1 MEQIRYKNF
10 LKTILVALL
19 CLVLSGILYQFRE
32 REIDID
38 QHVDRF
44 QTAFLNTDRKLKN
57 ALDAF
62 VENQGKRGEGMF
74 MDTGFLTGLE
84 HDFYEEGRVFLLARA
99 GELVFWSHNA
109 VPITESDLPSAE
121 KGLLYLQNGWYF
133 FRQTSS
139 EDLNYLALN
148 TIKTSFRYE
157 NRFLNNRFVKGL
169 ELPDKLFY
177 LSDKSEEGFRI
188 LDKDGEYA
196 FSLVLRRETGLAEI
210 HPVIQ
215 FLSVI
220 LAVAGL
226 LILIFINFRF
236 FTHIFMAGRKMLAF
250 AGFASV
256 MVLLRLIS
264 FGLKIPTVFYA
275 GKLFS
280 PSLYATS
287 WLLPS
292 LGDLLLHVMFL
303 STIYFFLYANLRK
316 ITLQTKPGKFWRP
329 LLGIVIFF
337 FIYLSCSM
345 AVSLIHGLVFNSNLN
360 LDVNFIF
367 NLDVFSLV
375 GFLVIGCIFFS
386 FFFLSVVLYR
396 VAFTLIGDKWRF
408 WGLYLGSF
416 LLFGLWHWVY
426 SGADPLLWVLYF
438 ISILVFEMERKSKNP
453 QGGFTALV
461 ASLFLFSMISTFALY
476 QFNREK
482 DLEKRKTLA
491 IQLSSEQDPVAE
503 FLFLEME
510 EALFNDNQ
518 LRNLVR
524 NDPGNTNAVYRYLL
538 HHYFYDFWAKY
549 DMQITICHP
558 EDPLLII
565 PSNIEVACGWFF
577 DDYIDS
583 FGKPT
588 ISEKLIYL
596 DNNTGRNSYITQI
609 PVPVH
614 LQEEETVYYV
624 FVEFDSKFIA
634 RDLGF
639 PELLIDDRVDL
650 NRDLVNFSHATYKD
664 DLLINKFGPYNYSTN
679 ITVYG
684 EFIDEFT
691 PFSLDDYRHLVFRKD
706 ENTKI
711 IISRPR
717 ETMLERIAPFSYL
730 FVLFFVLIAVFWML
744 TSRKKATDLLLLN
757 FKRRVQVSMI
767 SIVVVSVL
775 AIGGASAW
783 FIFNISQNKNL
794 AFLNEKA
801 QSVVSEMEFSL
812 SMANVYDLDASLG
825 PFLSDMLL
833 RQLNIFYTDVNLYD
847 TRGRLLASSRPKL
860 FEEGLLG
867 SRMNPLALARLRDQ
881 RRNQYVHTERIGKL
895 EYLSAYI
902 PLTNSYH
909 ELIGYINLPYFAKEG
924 ELRNELSYFLVAFIN
939 IYLLLLVLAI
949 MLALFI
955 SNFVTQPLHLI
966 RESISRIQLGRA
978 NQKIDWPRNDEIGS
992 LVKEYNRMIDE
1003 LDASA
1008 ELLARSERETAWR
1021 EMAKQVAHE
1030 IKNPL
1035 TPMRLSIQYL
1045 EKAWKEK
1052 APDWDKRLERFSRT
1066 MIEQIDNLAV
1076 IAGAFSDFAKMP
1088 AGNNNRIDLRKFIPE
1103 ILDLYKD
1110 VENLSVNPMLPEGSE
1125 PLWVSADKNQ
1135 LIRVFNNLI
1144 NNAIQAHPKNRTPQ
1158 VDITCSRT
1166 GDFFR
1171 IDVRDYGSGIPDELK
1186 KYIFSPNFT
1195 TKTSGTGLGLSMVKN
1210 IVENLGGGVSFH
1222 SEEGQGSIFS
1232 FRLPVLRLEDDI
1244 DTPFSR
1250 SGGTS

>member
-1 MEQIRYKNF
+1 MLF
-10 LKTILVALL
+10 VALL
-19 CLVLSGILYQFRE
+19 CLVLSGVFFVFRE
-32 REIDID
+32 REINVD
-38 QHVDRF
+38 QHVSGF
-44 QTAFLNTDRKLKN
+44 QNAFLQKDQLLLSAVDDFAMTLRMQGEN
-57 ALDAF
+57 AFLDA
-62 VENQGKRGEGMF
+62 
-74 MDTGFLTGLE
+74 GFLSELE
-84 HDFYEEGRVFLLARA
+84 SHFYDAGKIFMLSRADSLL
-99 GELVFWSHNA
+99 FWSHNGIP
-109 VPITESDLPSAE
+109 VYEQELPAKP
-121 KGLLYLQNGWYF
+121 KGLLHLQNGWYF
-133 FRQTSS
+133 FRQNQ
-139 EDLNYLALN
+139 EDDYNYLVFSL
-148 TIKTSFRYE
+148 IKSSFRYE
-157 NRFLNNRFVKGL
+157 NRFLINRFAKGL
-169 ELPDKLFY
+169 ELPEDLFY
-177 LSDKSEEGFRI
+177 LSDKDGEGYRI

-196 FSLVLRRETGLAEI
+196 FSVVLRRETGLTEI
-210 HPVIQ
+210 HPLIQ

-220 LAVAGL
+220 TAVAGL

-236 FTHIFMAGRKMLAF
+236 FTRLFLAGNKLLAI

-256 MVLLRLIS
+256 MLVIRLLFFS
-264 FGLKIPTVFYA
+264 LKIPSVFYA

-280 PSLYATS
+280 PALYATS
-287 WLLPS
+287 GLLPS
-292 LGDLLLHVMFL
+292 LGDLFLHVLFL
-303 STIYFFLYANLRK
+303 STIYFFLYANLKK
-316 ITLQTKPGKFWRP
+316 ITLHTSRGKFWRP
-329 LLGIVIFF
+329 LLGAGLFG
-337 FIYLSCSM
+337 FIYLTCSM
-345 AVSLIHGLVFNSNLN
+345 AVSLIYGLVFNSSLN

-367 NLDVFSLV
+367 NLDIYSLV
-375 GFLVIGCIFFS
+375 GFLIIGCVFFS
-386 FFFLSVVLYR
+386 FFFLSVVLFR
-396 VAFTLIGDKWRF
+396 LAFTLIGDKWRF

-416 LLFGLWHWVY
+416 LIFGLWHWVY
-426 SGADPLLWVLYF
+426 LGAAPLLWVLFF
-438 ISILVFEMERKSKNP
+438 ISILVFEMERKSKSP

-461 ASLFLFSMISTFALY
+461 ISLFLFSMVSTFALY

-503 FLFLEME
+503 FLFMEME

-524 NDPGNTNAVYRYLL
+524 VDPGNTNAVYRYLL

-549 DMQITICHP
+549 DLQVTICHP

-577 DDYIDS
+577 EDYIGS

-588 ISEKLIYL
+588 ISDKLTYL

-614 LQEEETVYYV
+614 LRDEETVYYV

-664 DLLINKFGPYNYSTN
+664 GRLINKFGPYNYATSLR
-679 ITVYG
+679 VYG
-684 EFIDEFT
+684 EFRDEFS
-691 PFSLDDYRHLVFRKD
+691 PFTIDDHRHLVFRKD
-706 ENTKI
+706 DNTKI
-711 IISRPR
+711 IVSRPR

-730 FVLFFVLIAVFWML
+730 FVLFFVLIAVFWLL
-744 TSRKKATDLLLLN
+744 TSQRKAKDLLRLN

-767 SIVVVSVL
+767 SIVVASVL

-783 FIFNISQNKNL
+783 FIFNISQDKNL

-812 SMANVYDLDASLG
+812 SMASVYELDKSLE

-847 TRGRLLASSRPKL
+847 ISGRLLASSRPKL
-860 FEEGLLG
+860 FEEGLI
-867 SRMNPLALARLRDQ
+867 STRMNPVALAMLRDQ
-881 RRNQYVHTERIGKL
+881 RRNQYVHTEQIGKL

-902 PLTNSYH
+902 PLTNTYH

-966 RESISRIQLGRA
+966 RESISKVQLGKA

-1008 ELLARSERETAWR
+1008 ELLARSEREIAWR

-1052 APDWDKRLERFSRT
+1052 APDWDERLERFSRT
-1066 MIEQIDNLAV
+1066 MIEQIDNLAI
-1076 IAGAFSDFAKMP
+1076 IASAFSDFAKMP
-1088 AGNNNRIDLRKFIPE
+1088 TGKNNRIDLRKFIPE

-1110 VENLSVNPMLPEGSE
+1110 VEKLSVNPELPEGEE

-1144 NNAIQAHPKNRTPQ
+1144 NNAIQAYPKNRIPQ
-1158 VDITCSRT
+1158 VDIICTRA
-1166 GDFFR
+1166 DAFFR
-1171 IDVRDYGSGIPDELK
+1171 IDVKDYGCGIPEALQK
-1186 KYIFSPNFT
+1186 HIFSPNFT

-1210 IVENLGGGVSFH
+1210 IVENLGGSVSFH
-1222 SEEGQGSIFS
+1222 SEAGQGSIFS
-1232 FRLPVLRLEDDI
+1232 FQLPLLKPGDI
-1244 DTPFSR
+1244 IR
-1250 SGGTS
+1250 NAGTA